1 MLGSFG
7 RCAAFSIAAGLGA
20 AAIGASPAFAATS
33 VPGANVFASG
43 SPDQSMLESG
53 GGTKSGFGADWSGLI
68 STWRN
73 SPSATQHW
81 GYTLPEAEGGAT
93 YNYQLTGNPLITFT
107 PTSESD
113 ALNEFGTVV
122 PKRPAHG
129 VHANQGGVDQTQDPV
144 ADGQDPPVL
153 DGFIAT
159 EGPTEDQMQAARSAA
174 APAHEINVPVAQ
186 TPVVLVFSLPSGVT
200 LANGAK
206 LPLINNAAGDRF
218 STVQAIFDGK
228 VGPSHQY
235 PANTWGALLLRAGFT
250 PVRSGTP
257 TQVEFLETGSARAHT
272 GGYQRL
278 QLEVRH
284 DNAPETQAIQT
295 FLNFSG
301 DPNFRSDPNFRA
313 THRGGDSSVAHW
325 PTDAN
330 DGAGSNHYPSGPF
343 GPNSDGATLVKNTL
357 ATPGTIGYATMPD
370 AVYTV
375 GGEPFEGAP
384 QSTTY
389 HGSISHQY
397 LFAELQSNEQHS
409 STRHYAEPGQVV
421 TNSSGSMEAVPN
433 LYTGS
438 EMSTECGYPNR
449 HAYVGD
455 WCEHQS
461 GYGDWFVGS
470 LSDPD
475 VYGHSAPDGSG
486 TPVNAYPISEITW
499 LTAWNDY
506 DSSLAGSNFYG
517 STANATDTGNTVA
530 AYLNWVTKPTGGQS
544 AIQSS
549 KVGFA
554 ELPSGFVQS
563 QAQLDASEIA
573 TTDVHGNSSH

>member
-7 RCAAFSIAAGLGA
+7 RYAAFSIAAGLGA
-20 AAIGASPAFAATS
+20 AAISASPAFAATD

-43 SPDQSMLESG
+43 SPDQNMLESG
-53 GGTKSGFGADWSGLI
+53 GGSRSGFGADWSGLI
-68 STWRN
+68 ATWRG

-81 GYTLPEAEGGAT
+81 GYTLPKAEGGAT

-107 PTSESD
+107 PTSESA
-113 ALNEFGTVV
+113 ALDEFGTAIL
-122 PKRPAHG
+122 KKSGHG
-129 VHANQGGVDQTQDPV
+129 VYAIQGKVDQTQDPV
-144 ADGQDPPVL
+144 ADAQDPPVL
-153 DGFIAT
+153 DGFIAN

-174 APAHEINVPVAQ
+174 APAHETNVPVAQ
-186 TPVVLVFSLPSGVT
+186 TPVVLLFSLPSGLT
-200 LANGAK
+200 LASGAK
-206 LPLINNAAGDRF
+206 LPLINNAPGDRF
-218 STVQAIFDGK
+218 STVQEIFDGK
-228 VGPSHQY
+228 VGASHQY
-235 PANTWGALLLRAGFT
+235 PANTWGALLMRTGFT
-250 PVRSGTP
+250 SVRSGTP
-257 TQVEFLETGSARAHT
+257 TALEFLDAGSAHAHT

-284 DNAPETQAIQT
+284 DSAPETQAIET
-295 FLNFSG
+295 FLSFSG
-301 DPNFRSDPNFRA
+301 DPNFRT
-313 THRGGDSSVAHW
+313 THRGGES
-325 PTDAN
+325 TLTGEAN
-330 DGAGSNHYPSGPF
+330 GPLGA
-343 GPNSDGATLVKNTL
+343 NSDGAALVENTL

-375 GGEPFEGAP
+375 TGDPFEGAP

-389 HGSISHQY
+389 HGSAAHQY
-397 LFAELQSNEQHS
+397 LFAEVQSNEEHS
-409 STRHYAEPGQVV
+409 LTRHYAEPGQVV

-433 LYTGS
+433 LYMGGA
-438 EMSTECGYPNR
+438 MSAQCGYPSH
-449 HAYVGD
+449 HAYVGE

-461 GYGDWFVGS
+461 RYGNWFAGS

-475 VYGHSAPDGSG
+475 VYGHSAPAGSG

-499 LTAWNDY
+499 LTAWSRY
-506 DSSLAGSNFYG
+506 DSSLSGSSFYG
-517 STANATDTGNTVA
+517 NTTNATDTGNTVA

-563 QAQLDASEIA
+563 EAQMYASEIA
-573 TTDVHGNSSH
+573 TTDVQGYSSHCGPGC